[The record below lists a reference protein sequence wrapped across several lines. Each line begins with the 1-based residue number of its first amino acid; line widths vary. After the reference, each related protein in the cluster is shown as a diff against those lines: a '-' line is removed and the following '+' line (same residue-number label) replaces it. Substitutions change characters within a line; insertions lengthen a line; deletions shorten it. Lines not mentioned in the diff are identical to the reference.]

1 MEIRDSNETETE
13 TENETE
19 TETET
24 ENETENK
31 ELEEEQ
37 ETLKPQEECIELK
50 NIKYK
55 TMLINGV
62 ALNESKSSQS
72 LHNLDKFLENEK
84 NSSENEPW
92 CKLNKT
98 IKIKKITEYVIGD
111 YKQQHELDEL
121 ECENLIKF
129 LKDCLDR
136 KKLQRIKDVTYDKEN
151 GKIKEIPALTYVRTT
166 KHFTLKNI
174 EKRISTLKSLPQN
187 KSNKNYAN
195 HKTIKNKNDDGN
207 CDNEA
212 DAWDKEDK

>member
-1 MEIRDSNETETE
+1 MEIEQCNENESKTETKTENNELETECPT
-13 TENETE
+13 
-19 TETET
+19 
-24 ENETENK
+24 
-31 ELEEEQ
+31 
-37 ETLKPQEECIELK
+37 KPQEECIELK

-62 ALNESKSSQS
+62 SLNESKASQS
-72 LHNLDKFLENEK
+72 MHNLDKFLENEK

-98 IKIKKITEYVIGD
+98 IKIKKISEYVIDD
-111 YKQQHELDEL
+111 YRQQHELDEL

-136 KKLQRIKDVTYDKEN
+136 KKLQRIKDVIYDKEN
-151 GKIKEIPALTYVRTT
+151 GTIKEIPALTYVRTT

-187 KSNKNYAN
+187 KSNKNSKS
-195 HKTIKNKNDDGN
+195 HKTIKNKSDETDDEN
-207 CDNEA
+207 NP
-212 DAWDKEDK
+212 

>member
-1 MEIRDSNETETE
+1 M
-13 TENETE
+13 
-19 TETET
+19 
-24 ENETENK
+24 
-31 ELEEEQ
+31 EEE
-37 ETLKPQEECIELK
+37 PIIHNNECQELK

-62 ALNESKSSQS
+62 SLNESKASQS
-72 LHNLDKFLENEK
+72 MHNLEQFLENEK

-98 IKIKKITEYVIGD
+98 IKIKKITDYVIDD
-111 YKQQHELDEL
+111 YKEKHELDEL

-136 KKLQRIKDVTYDKEN
+136 KKLQRIKDVIYDKEN
-151 GKIKEIPALTYVRTT
+151 GLIKEIPALTYLRTT

-187 KSNKNYAN
+187 KSNKNHNN
-195 HKTIKNKNDDGN
+195 HKTIKNKSES
-207 CDNEA
+207 DNE
-212 DAWDKEDK
+212 

>member
-1 MEIRDSNETETE
+1 MQIEDSNE
-13 TENETE
+13 NESKT
-19 TETET
+19 
-24 ENETENK
+24 ETENK
-31 ELEEEQ
+31 ELQHESSAQ
-37 ETLKPQEECIELK
+37 PQEECIELK

-62 ALNESKSSQS
+62 ALNESKSSQTM
-72 LHNLDKFLENEK
+72 HNLDKFLENEK
-84 NSSENEPW
+84 NTSENEPW

-98 IKIKKITEYVIGD
+98 IKIKKITEYVNDD

-136 KKLQRIKDVTYDKEN
+136 KKLHRIKDVIYDKEN
-151 GKIKEIPALTYVRTT
+151 GAIKEIPALTYVRTT

-187 KSNKNYAN
+187 KSNKNFNN
-195 HKTIKNKNDDGN
+195 HKTFKNKNDN
-207 CDNEA
+207 DNQAEN
-212 DAWDKEDK
+212 DE